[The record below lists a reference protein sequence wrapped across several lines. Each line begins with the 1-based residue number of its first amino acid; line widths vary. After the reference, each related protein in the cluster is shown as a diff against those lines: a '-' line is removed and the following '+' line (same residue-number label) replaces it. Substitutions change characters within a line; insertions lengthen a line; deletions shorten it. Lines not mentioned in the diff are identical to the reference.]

1 MHQVRHG
8 IEDAGP
14 LRGIDRRLLACVH
27 KKIRALLPIQVSS
40 WRSLQSGPAERD
52 FQIIASTGKGKTL
65 SYALP
70 TLNTLAK
77 FANKERKVL
86 VLVPSTELAKQ
97 VATEFHP
104 FAEAI
109 FAKVATYN
117 TALQR
122 KRRTTAILSRKRSA
136 QLVTER
142 AEVKLRGRHVQCDIL
157 IVTPSQVQN
166 LSRVLSHTILNTCI
180 IDEADKLTRQLHQGW
195 LAHVNSIAA
204 SMKQTL
210 RTHVG

>member
-1 MHQVRHG
+1 M
-8 IEDAGP
+8 
-14 LRGIDRRLLACVH
+14 
-27 KKIRALLPIQVSS
+27 
-40 WRSLQSGPAERD
+40 
-52 FQIIASTGKGKTL
+52 
-65 SYALP
+65 
-70 TLNTLAK
+70 
-77 FANKERKVL
+77 
-86 VLVPSTELAKQ
+86 PSTELAKQ

-122 KRRTTAILSRKRSA
+122 KRRTTAILSRKRRA

-180 IDEADKLTRQLHQGW
+180 IDEADKLTRQLQSRLVGSRE
-195 LAHVNSIAA
+195 LYRRFDEANIAH
-204 SMKQTL
+204 T
-210 RTHVG
+210 RG